1 MLKETQLCSWAV
13 AQAWSAPFMA
23 QPWAPQIAE
32 DNIAMLTLSSIM
44 AELTSLMEEKTIPLK
59 VTAKDHVLLEKMAKE
74 LPNVSSTSDLAFSQ
88 AMQLIDGARDLDQK
102 TWAQQFPAISDARVG
117 RIVDF
122 YLQLHDVEGVEYAG
136 NVDDLMHLRPGLT
149 AAQGYEKARVISLE
163 REAFFRLSQKGL
175 TLSTEEKLTP
185 LAALSLAWW
194 LHQKHQPTLVELS
207 SAIHRPENKEVKLQ
221 AAILYNHS
229 HYGNRYGDVAGIST
243 ADLNNWGLEQ
253 LGAPE
258 LPVSR
263 AVRALRVI
271 HEGMDARPA
280 ILQAPQAYLANGFAP
295 KNAQGRYL
303 KSQSP
308 ELGEMILN
316 GCGQIGFDACS
327 QQDFTQFL
335 DFEHAVGSLVF
346 SLKTTLKLHYQLQG
360 KALDG
365 LESKSPEQLY
375 TLLLREEEQLH
386 QTGGTR
392 HSPTAIFLSHFS
404 QSNEIEPLTLGEAAS
419 VIKRTAGSMDV
430 SHLSKDI
437 QTAFDSIKQLA
448 DNIVAGTAI
457 DVEHERFVSGLK
469 SLAQRL
475 KPDHPLHKL
484 AHYRL
489 YKSEQ
494 EKIQRQLD
502 YLNMRL
508 AYSHLPDAF
517 DDEQAIREILTE
529 AGVRKIDDSRAYY
542 YRYSDPHKQ
551 NDSPVNEFKRR
562 RDASNRFVANMSMP
576 GKNSRSID
584 VFKTMAAKKAE
595 YNAKIKADQIG
606 FEWAVRSLAIK
617 TLIDEGQR
625 PEGDA
630 LQNKI
635 NAIIEGYRPES
646 ENSRFWG
653 NAWTSLEDHW
663 VCKLPLPN
671 PMCTIARVEGPRY
684 RNENE
689 NMAAGMVA
697 MVMEA
702 GQLRGME
709 RGVKLIEN
717 SPLGVKPSGS
727 LAPPPR
733 PVIPS
738 RLPVAEGEVMPNR
751 QIIQSPHGK
760 PVEVQ
765 WVELKDPLASGGMRE
780 ARVRQGGGATYWEV
794 DITTGKD
801 LGVVLKQGPEFIKP
815 GRLPGGGPSG
825 FAETHVLTNADFDWL
840 EESALRPASKGD
852 APCALTSSGIFTYL
866 NTGEMSLAEKFFG
879 PLRDNVA
886 ASRTSGKFLHQL
898 LEQFEEEGIQTDVS
912 IFQKNLRDP
921 LSSFNQAIESFPERV
936 NVYPLDLN
944 AIKMEI
950 SSLKPGESMIFFP
963 ERAHVITIVQTA
975 NKEGLFVFD
984 TNLMNVERLKL
995 MDPRVRK
1002 FYKDLVPELI
1012 IQEDKK
1018 YLSGHDAAMLLDMY
1032 FRSSSERNNTGAA
1045 IIRYKGRTAQAHQ

>member
-1 MLKETQLCSWAV
+1 
-13 AQAWSAPFMA
+13 MA

-44 AELTSLMEEKTIPLK
+44 AELTYLMEEKTIPLK

-74 LPNVSSTSDLAFSQ
+74 LLNVSSTSDLAFSQ

-102 TWAQQFPAISDARVG
+102 TWIQQFPAISDARVG

-136 NVDDLMHLRPGLT
+136 NLDDLTHLRSGLT

-194 LHQKHQPTLVELS
+194 LHQKHQPTLAELS

-243 ADLNNWGLEQ
+243 ADLNDWGLKQ

-280 ILQAPQAYLANGFAP
+280 ILQAPEAYLANGFAP
-295 KNAQGRYL
+295 KNARGSYL
-303 KSQSP
+303 KRESLT
-308 ELGEMILN
+308 LGDMILI
-316 GCGQIGFDACS
+316 GCDQIGFDACS

-335 DFEHAVGSLVF
+335 DFEHAVGSLAF

-365 LESKSPEQLY
+365 LEGKSPEQLY

-392 HSPTAIFLSHFS
+392 YSPTATFLSHFS

-430 SHLSKDI
+430 SHLSKDA
-437 QTAFDSIKQLA
+437 QQVFDSIKQLA
-448 DNIVAGTAI
+448 DNIVVGTAI
-457 DVEHERFVSGLK
+457 DVEYDRFEVELK
-469 SLAQRL
+469 VLAQLL
-475 KPDHPLHKL
+475 KPGHPLHTL
-484 AHYRL
+484 VHYRL
-489 YKSEQ
+489 YKTAQ
-494 EKIQRQLD
+494 EKIERQLA
-502 YLNMRL
+502 YLDMRL
-508 AYSHLPDAF
+508 AYRHLPAAF
-517 DDEQAIREILTE
+517 DDDQAIREILTE
-529 AGVRKIDDSRAYY
+529 AGVEKVDDSRAYY

-576 GKNSRSID
+576 GKNGRSID
-584 VFKTMAAKKAE
+584 VYKTLDAKKTE
-595 YNAKIKADQIG
+595 YHEWIKSHP
-606 FEWAVRSLAIK
+606 AVRSQAIK
-617 TLIDEGQR
+617 TLIEKGQR
-625 PEGDA
+625 PESGA
-630 LQNKI
+630 LQDKI
-635 NAIIEGYRPES
+635 NALAKDYRPET
-646 ENSRFWG
+646 ENSRFWRT
-653 NAWTSLEDHW
+653 AWTSLEESW

-671 PMCTIARVEGPRY
+671 PMCTIARVEGPRA

-697 MVMEA
+697 MLMEA

-717 SPLGVKPSGS
+717 PPLGVKPSGS

-738 RLPVAEGEVMPNR
+738 RLPVAEGEVIPTR
-751 QIIQSPHGK
+751 QTIPSPHGK

-765 WVELKDPLASGGMRE
+765 WVELKDPLVSGGMRE
-780 ARVRQGGGATYWEV
+780 AWVRQGGGATYWEV

-801 LGVVLKQGPEFIKP
+801 VGVVLKQGPAFSKP
-815 GRLPGGGPSG
+815 GRLPGGGPLLSKTAHPEFNPAIKLGKKIGSG
-825 FAETHVLTNADFDWL
+825 LTAEIYLDANNPGFVLKKISTRDTFLIDKVFKKEVEFFNRYYGEGSAELINQDNQHYIRMYRVPGKVLTEINTKIFPPGAKNSFLRMMDDLAYYNIIHNDLNFNNVLYDKKTNTFYPIDF
-840 EESALRPASKGD
+840 GD
-852 APCALTSSGIFTYL
+852 AVDGYY
-866 NTGEMSLAEKFFG
+866 SLSE
-879 PLRDNVA
+879 PN
-886 ASRTSGKFLHQL
+886 SGKQHW
-898 LEQFEEEGIQTDVS
+898 G
-912 IFQKNLRDP
+912 
-921 LSSFNQAIESFPERV
+921 
-936 NVYPLDLN
+936 
-944 AIKMEI
+944 IKM
-950 SSLKPGESMIFFP
+950 
-963 ERAHVITIVQTA
+963 
-975 NKEGLFVFD
+975 
-984 TNLMNVERLKL
+984 
-995 MDPRVRK
+995 RVG
-1002 FYKDLVPELI
+1002 FILEHIEEY
-1012 IQEDKK
+1012 
-1018 YLSGHDAAMLLDMY
+1018 A
-1032 FRSSSERNNTGAA
+1032 
-1045 IIRYKGRTAQAHQ
+1045 RT

>member
-1 MLKETQLCSWAV
+1 MPKENQLCLSATLQSWPI
-13 AQAWSAPFMA
+13 PFMA
-23 QPWAPQIAE
+23 QPWAPPITE
-32 DNIAMLTLSSIM
+32 DNLSLLTMSSIM
-44 AELTSLMEEKTIPLK
+44 AQFTSLQEEKILPLK
-59 VTAKDHVLLEKMAKE
+59 VTARDHELLEKMAQE
-74 LPNVSSTSDLAFSQ
+74 LPNVSSTSDPVFSQ
-88 AMQLIDGARDLDQK
+88 AMPLIDSARVLDQK
-102 TWAQQFPAISDARVG
+102 TWTQQFPAISDARVG

-122 YLQLHDVEGVEYAG
+122 YLQLHAVEGLESA
-136 NVDDLMHLRPGLT
+136 NSLDDLSHLRSGLT

-163 REAFFRLSQKGL
+163 RDILFKLCQKSL

-194 LHQKHQPTLVELS
+194 LNQEYQPTLAELS
-207 SAIHRPENKEVKLQ
+207 MAVYRPENKETKLQ

-229 HYGNRYGDVAGIST
+229 HYGNSYGETAGIST
-243 ADLNNWGLEQ
+243 ADLNDWGLEH
-253 LGAPE
+253 LDSPE
-258 LPVSR
+258 LAVSR
-263 AVRALRVI
+263 AARVLRVI
-271 HEGMDARPA
+271 HEGMDAQPT
-280 ILQAPQAYLANGFAP
+280 ILQAPEAYLANGFAP
-295 KNAQGRYL
+295 KNAQGSYL
-303 KSQSP
+303 KKESL
-308 ELGEMILN
+308 ELGEMILT

-327 QQDFTQFL
+327 QQDFTQFI
-335 DFEHAVGSLVF
+335 DFEHAVGSLAF

-360 KALDG
+360 RAFDELVDKNT
-365 LESKSPEQLY
+365 EQLY
-375 TLLLREEEQLH
+375 TLLLQEEEQLH
-386 QTGGTR
+386 KSGGAR
-392 HSPTAIFLSHFS
+392 YSPTAIFLSHFS
-404 QSNEIEPLTLGEAAS
+404 QSNEVEPLTVEQTAG
-419 VIKRTAGSMDV
+419 VIKRIAGSIDV
-430 SHLSKDI
+430 SHLSESAQVTFNRI
-437 QTAFDSIKQLA
+437 NLMV
-448 DNIVAGTAI
+448 DNVVAGTAI
-457 DVEHERFVSGLK
+457 DVEHERFVSDLK
-469 SLAQRL
+469 SLAQL
-475 KPDHPLHKL
+475 TEQSHPLYIL

-489 YKSEQ
+489 YKTAQ
-494 EKIQRQLD
+494 EKIERQLA
-502 YLNMRL
+502 YLDMRL
-508 AYSHLPDAF
+508 AYRHLPAAF
-517 DDEQAIREILTE
+517 DDDQAIREILTE
-529 AGVRKIDDSRAYY
+529 AGVEKVDDSRAYY

-576 GKNSRSID
+576 GKNGRSID
-584 VFKTMAAKKAE
+584 VYKTLDAKKTE
-595 YNAKIKADQIG
+595 YHEWIKSHP
-606 FEWAVRSLAIK
+606 AVRSQAIK
-617 TLIDEGQR
+617 TLIEKGQR
-625 PEGDA
+625 PESGA
-630 LQNKI
+630 LQDKI
-635 NAIIEGYRPES
+635 NALAKDYRPET
-646 ENSRFWG
+646 ENSRFWRT
-653 NAWTSLEDHW
+653 AWTSLEESW

-671 PMCTIARVEGPRY
+671 PMCTIARVEGPRS

-717 SPLGVKPSGS
+717 SPLGVKPSGP
-727 LAPPPR
+727 LAPPSR

-738 RLPVAEGEVMPNR
+738 RLPVAEGEVIPTR
-751 QIIQSPHGK
+751 QTIPSPPGK

-765 WVELKDPLASGGMRE
+765 WVELKDPLVSGGMRE
-780 ARVRQGGGATYWEV
+780 AWVRQGGGATYWEV
-794 DITTGKD
+794 DLTTGKD
-801 LGVVLKQGPEFIKP
+801 VGVVLKQGPEFSRQ
-815 GRLPGGGPSG
+815 GRLPGGGPNS
-825 FAETHVLTNADFDWL
+825 FTETHILTNADFDWL

-866 NTGEMSLAEKFFG
+866 NTSEMSLAEKFFG

-886 ASRTSGKFLHQL
+886 ASRTSGKFLHQI
-898 LEQFEEEGIQTDVS
+898 LEQFKAEGIQTDVS

-975 NKEGLFVFD
+975 NKEGLYVFD